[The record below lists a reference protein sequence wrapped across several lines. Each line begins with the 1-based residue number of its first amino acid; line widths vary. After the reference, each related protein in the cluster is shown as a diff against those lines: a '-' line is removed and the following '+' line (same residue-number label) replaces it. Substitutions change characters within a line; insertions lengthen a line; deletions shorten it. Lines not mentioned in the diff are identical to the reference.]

1 MSPQTLQLLL
11 VLGVFAFYLHD
22 SALLLHYDE
31 IVLTRRGRRW
41 FASAGS
47 QTRLAGRYLYLPD
60 PLRPAAPLFRGGWL
74 DTGQPAE
81 HWAGFDHYLV
91 ALTRFAAPCRL
102 LWWLLLVM
110 LPLMLWRAA
119 HPMAMLALAGAIYAS
134 VLWIGLRLWRL
145 RRVLEL
151 SGRQALGLAF
161 ELLCCPPHAINT
173 VRRLCERR
181 GLRGEAMAAARRL
194 LGAGHTATLA
204 GEIGERLNL
213 ALDFRGDDP
222 SLLDARRRLER
233 LR

>member
-11 VLGVFAFYLHD
+11 ALGVFAFYLHD

-47 QTRLAGRYLYLPD
+47 DTRLGGRYLYLPD
-60 PLRPAAPLFRGGWL
+60 PLRPAAPLFRAGWL
-74 DTGQPAE
+74 DASQPGE
-81 HWAGFDHYLV
+81 HWAGLDHYLA
-91 ALTRFAAPCRL
+91 ALARFAAPCRL
-102 LWWLLLVM
+102 LWWLLLVA

-119 HPMAMLALAGAIYAS
+119 HPTAMLALAAAVYAC

-151 SGRQALGLAF
+151 SRRQALTMAF
-161 ELLCCPPHAINT
+161 ELLCCPPHAINA

-181 GLRGEAMAAARRL
+181 GLRSEAMTAARRL
-194 LGAGHTATLA
+194 LGAGRTATLA
-204 GEIGERLNL
+204 GEIGERLDL

-222 SLLDARRRLER
+222 SLLDARQRLER

>member
-11 VLGVFAFYLHD
+11 VLGVFAFYVLD

-41 FASAGS
+41 LASAGS
-47 QTRLAGRYLYLPD
+47 QTRLGGRYLYLPD

-74 DTGQPAE
+74 DTARPAE
-81 HWAGFDHYLV
+81 HWAGLDHFV
-91 ALTRFAAPCRL
+91 AALARFAAPCRL
-102 LWWLLLVM
+102 LWLLLLVA

-119 HPMAMLALAGAIYAS
+119 HPNAMLALAAGIYAT

-173 VRRLCERR
+173 VRKLCERR
-181 GLRGEAMAAARRL
+181 GLHGDALAAARRL
-194 LGAGHTATLA
+194 LGPGRTAQLA
-204 GEIGERLNL
+204 GQIGERLQL

-222 SLLDARRRLER
+222 RLLDARQRLER